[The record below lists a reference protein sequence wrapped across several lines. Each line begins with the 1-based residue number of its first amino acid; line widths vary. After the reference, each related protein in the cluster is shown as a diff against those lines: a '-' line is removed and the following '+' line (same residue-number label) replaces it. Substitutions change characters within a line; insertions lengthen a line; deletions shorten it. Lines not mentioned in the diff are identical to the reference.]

1 MVKIDRVIIEFED
14 KVYSVLIDSYE
25 INTYITSN
33 DSDKVK
39 ICFIGNP
46 IIKSF
51 HWWYKISGEFI
62 KRPHI
67 IVDFL
72 DKPHI
77 LVSIRKEKRDGFDTP
92 IYILILRPLLEPP
105 ILPPARFEPI
115 SRVYSSQEF
124 PRL

>member
-1 MVKIDRVIIEFED
+1 MIGRLIIEFED

-39 ICFIGNP
+39 ICFIDNP

-62 KRPHI
+62 KR
-67 IVDFL
+67 
-72 DKPHI
+72 
-77 LVSIRKEKRDGFDTP
+77 KEKRDGFDTS
-92 IYILILRPLLEPP
+92 IYILILSPLLEPP
-105 ILPPARFEPI
+105 MLPPARFEPI
-115 SRVYSSQEF
+115 RSIYSPQEF
-124 PRL
+124 PML

>member
-1 MVKIDRVIIEFED
+1 MIGRLIIEFED

-51 HWWYKISGEFI
+51 HWWYKLSGAFI
-62 KRPHI
+62 NRKYM

-72 DKPHI
+72 EKPHI

-115 SRVYSSQEF
+115 SSVYSPQEF
-124 PRL
+124 PML

>member
-1 MVKIDRVIIEFED
+1 MIGRLIIEFED
-14 KVYSVLIDSYE
+14 KVYSVIIDSYE

-39 ICFIGNP
+39 ICFIDNP

-51 HWWYKISGEFI
+51 HWWYKLSGVFI
-62 KRPHI
+62 KKPYI

-77 LVSIRKEKRDGFDTP
+77 LVSIGKEKHGGFDTP
-92 IYILILRPLLEPP
+92 IYILILKPLLDPP
-105 ILPPARFEPI
+105 MLPPARFEPI
-115 SRVYSSQEF
+115 SSVYSPQEF
-124 PRL
+124 PML